1 MDNRKKELSEAEV
14 KAKVEGR
21 EAKARAAWLRTV
33 GGFVGGTAG
42 GVFAFVALLKF
53 ESVMLSA
60 MGFLVMGLG
69 FAIVSPEQVIAAWK
83 KKS

>member
-14 KAKVEGR
+14 KAKVEER

-33 GGFVGGTAG
+33 GGGVGGTAG
-42 GVFAFVALLKF
+42 GVFAFIALIRF
-53 ESVMLSA
+53 ESMTLSLV
-60 MGFLVMGLG
+60 GFLVMGLG
-69 FAIVSPEQVIAAWK
+69 FAIISPEQVIAAWK